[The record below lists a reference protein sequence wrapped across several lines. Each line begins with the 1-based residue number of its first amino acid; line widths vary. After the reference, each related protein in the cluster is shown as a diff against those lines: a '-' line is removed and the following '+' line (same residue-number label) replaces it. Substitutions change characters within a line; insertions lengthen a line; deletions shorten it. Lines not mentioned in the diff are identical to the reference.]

1 MLINKLAL
9 MIVAAY
15 CTALVNGQDPSLF
28 VNHQDYETTFSLLRD
43 GLFSHNYRELALHN
57 MMIAVYC
64 VCRSP
69 DPDDGSTMIQ
79 CDGKNCKE
87 W

>member
-28 VNHQDYETTFSLLRD
+28 VNRQDYETTFSSLRD
-43 GLFSHNYRELALHN
+43 GLFSHNQRIGTARYDK
-57 MMIAVYC
+57 IAVYC

-87 W
+87 